1 MEDYQITILRAR
13 YEFAQRSTLKAQP
26 ERYRMVVDEYFNYT
40 NTFPDG
46 KFLSEAEKYY
56 KEALTK
62 IEELPTI

>member
-1 MEDYQITILRAR
+1 M
-13 YEFAQRSTLKAQP
+13 KAQP